1 MEKVKI
7 EVEKKDDTSKF
18 SRLKGYAEKMRKMT
32 EEKEKKDG
40 V

>member
-7 EVEKKDDTSKF
+7 EVEKKEDTSKF
-18 SRLKGYAEKMRKMT
+18 SRLKGYADKMRKAT
-32 EEKEKKDG
+32 EEERKADG